1 MVWREHIHCE
11 PANEGMAS
19 DQPVKKKQRID
30 APDIDDGSDRSAEDV
45 LTDIYDSGTPVE
57 VGEEFPSRNGESPDS
72 GTVSEDAVD
81 CSAILRLPNDSSTD
95 IIPSCSSS
103 APHWSSADDKLL
115 SELRLLQD
123 ALVGQCLC
131 RFDEN
136 LVTQLFDRQLNI
148 VSWPLTCSLTYL
160 STMQLMF
167 DIYLKQNSTG
177 TICSKVMQACDIFV
191 RNQHDWITEVVEL
204 ADHKSKFITFVA
216 SRVLASF
223 LIVSKDTVDENWLQ
237 QIAENI
243 YLFDRIN
250 RITVQKINFSLDII
264 KRIVEWK
271 DVEQHPLEDSNYINS
286 AGGMHVQE
294 DNPFRSSVGY
304 GASSNNSDTPSSSSQ
319 SSNLHNA
326 FSNLQ
331 THSTTPSTST
341 EDRSHE
347 ERPTTFKLH
356 EPVLKLSVEPQSSID
371 LDDSA
376 SPEPLQSRIER
387 VNENGCVTVIL
398 TDSESFDTSHIKCL
412 TIKTLEH
419 HWPVL
424 VNNMKLLLLRYL
436 NLANAENCILTFF
449 SLWENII
456 SVKANLSVIDTK
468 PFYADL
474 QGFVDLLR
482 NTMLPYL
489 IYTHLLSLFNEV
501 LCYGSTLAL
510 QDILPEEICC
520 LAHSIV
526 RFVKDFRL
534 LSDVRVQSSRSGF
547 GFLGHNCR
555 IIRDYSLGP
564 EVSPLS
570 TMIQLVDQS
579 YGEDDHED
587 STQPRNEV
595 DKTMLQRMSLLVLK
609 SVAVTVK
616 EMRCDS
622 SDSSIDSSDY
632 NAIQDMQIVERS
644 IRDVLKKL
652 DVFIRNSLEFHPETP
667 FTKMLIHL
675 FSEQDD
681 YLIESM
687 VCTLD
692 ITCGIVY
699 RNSMYP
705 DLIPMLNPIS
715 SFIEFLKVVSH
726 DSDVLLDYLVS
737 NETCFLLYLL
747 RFLKYVRRNWPKFL
761 DTCQQADS
769 GGTRGLDDTMR
780 VLIRLRLQISRLV
793 SKSLFPYNIGPVLR
807 LLEVCESLYE
817 GNEFS

>member
-1 MVWREHIHCE
+1 MRAYMVLKGHLHTEVV
-11 PANEGMAS
+11 ANEGMAS
-19 DQPVKKKQRID
+19 DQPVKKKLRID
-30 APDIDDGSDRSAEDV
+30 APDIDDASDRSTEEDIFDETPSAE
-45 LTDIYDSGTPVE
+45 TS
-57 VGEEFPSRNGESPDS
+57 EEFPARNGESPDS

-81 CSAILRLPNDSSTD
+81 CSAIIRHPSDSNVNIT
-95 IIPSCSSS
+95 PSCSTN
-103 APHWSSADDKLL
+103 ALNWNTEDDKLL
-115 SELRLLQD
+115 SELRIVQD
-123 ALVGQCLC
+123 GLVSQCLC
-131 RFDEN
+131 RFNEN
-136 LVTQLFDRQLNI
+136 IVVQLFDRRLNI
-148 VSWPLTCSLTYL
+148 VSMPIPCALTYL

-167 DIYLKQNSTG
+167 DMYLKQNNTG
-177 TICSKVMQACDIFV
+177 TICSRLMQACDIFV
-191 RNQHDWITEVVEL
+191 RNRHDWITEVIEL
-204 ADHKSKFITFVA
+204 GDHKSKFIIFVA
-216 SRVLASF
+216 SRVLSTF
-223 LIVSKDTVDENWLQ
+223 LIVAKDTVDENWLQ
-237 QIAENI
+237 QITENI

-271 DVEQHPLEDSNYINS
+271 DVEQHPLEDNNYINT
-286 AGGMHVQE
+286 AGNMPVQQ

-304 GASSNNSDTPSSSSQ
+304 GSSRNAPAVSTSSHTD
-319 SSNLHNA
+319 NLHNV

-331 THSTTPSTST
+331 THGAPSTST
-341 EDRSHE
+341 NETAGNSQPFRLQE
-347 ERPTTFKLH
+347 PT
-356 EPVLKLSVEPQSSID
+356 LKLTEDDHCDPVEQVDLPEHVEP
-371 LDDSA
+371 
-376 SPEPLQSRIER
+376 PLVQR
-387 VNENGCVTVIL
+387 VNENGCNTVIL

-424 VNNMKLLLLRYL
+424 VKNIKLLLLRYL
-436 NLANAENCILTFF
+436 NLPNAENCVLTFF

-456 SVKANLSVIDTK
+456 SVRANLSVIDTK

-482 NTMLPYL
+482 NTTFPSL

-520 LAHSIV
+520 LAHTIV
-526 RFVKDFRL
+526 RYVKDFRL
-534 LSDVRVQSSRSGF
+534 LSDIGVRNSRSVF
-547 GFLGHNCR
+547 GFIGRECPVR
-555 IIRDYSLGP
+555 TEYSLGP
-564 EVSPLS
+564 IVTSS
-570 TMIQLVDQS
+570 IQLVDQS
-579 YGEDDHED
+579 YGDDNPDE
-587 STQPRNEV
+587 SLQTRQEI

-609 SVAVTVK
+609 SIAVTVK

-652 DVFIRNSLEFHPETP
+652 DVFIRNTLEFHPETP
-667 FTKMLIHL
+667 FTKILIHL

-687 VCTLD
+687 VCMLD
-692 ITCGIVY
+692 ITIGIVY
-699 RNSMYP
+699 RNSVYP
-705 DLIPMLNPIS
+705 DLIPMLNPIA
-715 SFIEFLKVVSH
+715 SFVEFLKVVSN

-747 RFLKYVRRNWPKFL
+747 RFLKYVRRNWPKFIE
-761 DTCQQADS
+761 TCQMNDS
-769 GGTRGLDDTMR
+769 AGSRGLDDTMR

-793 SKSLFPYNIGPVLR
+793 SKSLFPYNISPVQR
-807 LLEVCESLYE
+807 LLEICESMYE
-817 GNEFS
+817 GNELS

>member
-1 MVWREHIHCE
+1 MVFRGQLHFGPQTDEV
-11 PANEGMAS
+11 MAS
-19 DQPVKKKQRID
+19 DQPVKKKLRID
-30 APDIDDGSDRSAEDV
+30 APDIDDGSDRSVEDII
-45 LTDIYDSGTPVE
+45 TDIYDSETPAE
-57 VGEEFPSRNGESPDS
+57 IIEDFPRNGESPDS

-81 CSAILRLPNDSSTD
+81 CSAILQLPTDIAD
-95 IIPSCSSS
+95 IIPSCSNSTPS
-103 APHWSSADDKLL
+103 WSSEDDKLL

-123 ALVGQCLC
+123 AIVGQCLC
-131 RFDEN
+131 RFDKN
-136 LVTQLFDRQLNI
+136 IVPNLFDRRLSI
-148 VSWPLTCSLTYL
+148 ASWPLKCSLTYL
-160 STMQLMF
+160 SSMQLTF
-167 DIYLKQNSTG
+167 DIYLKQNGTG
-177 TICSKVMQACDIFV
+177 TICSKLMQACDLLV
-191 RNQHDWITEVVEL
+191 RNQHDWITEVIEL
-204 ADHKSKFITFVA
+204 ADHKSKFVTFMA

-237 QIAENI
+237 QITENI

-271 DVEQHPLEDSNYINS
+271 DIQQHPLDESNYINTS
-286 AGGMHVQE
+286 SNLHVQE
-294 DNPFRSSVGY
+294 DNPFRSPVGY
-304 GASSNNSDTPSSSSQ
+304 NTTQASSSHG
-319 SSNLHNA
+319 SNLHNA

-331 THSTTPSTST
+331 TNSTASTSSEEAT
-341 EDRSHE
+341 ENG
-347 ERPTTFKLH
+347 PMTFKLH
-356 EPVLKLSVEPQSSID
+356 EPVLKLDQQSEPRS
-371 LDDSA
+371 L
-376 SPEPLQSRIER
+376 SPEPTQSRIER
-387 VNENGCVTVIL
+387 VNENGCITVVL

-424 VNNMKLLLLRYL
+424 VKNMKLLLLRYL

-456 SVKANLSVIDTK
+456 SVKANLSIIDTK

-474 QGFVDLLR
+474 QSFVDLLR
-482 NTMLPYL
+482 NTMLPSL

-510 QDILPEEICC
+510 QDILPEEICS

-534 LSDVRVQSSRSGF
+534 LSEVRVQSSRSGF
-547 GFLGHNCR
+547 GFLGHDCNV
-555 IIRDYSLGP
+555 IRDYSLGP
-564 EVSPLS
+564 DVAPLS
-570 TMIQLVDQS
+570 TIQLVDQS
-579 YGEDDHED
+579 YGDYDNED
-587 STQPRNEV
+587 SNQSRNEV

-609 SVAVTVK
+609 SIAVTVK

-692 ITCGIVY
+692 ITVGIVY

-705 DLIPMLNPIS
+705 DLIPMLNPIA

-761 DTCQQADS
+761 ETCQQSDS

-793 SKSLFPYNIGPVLR
+793 SKSLFPYNISPVLR

>member
-1 MVWREHIHCE
+1 MVLRGQVCY
-11 PANEGMAS
+11 PKSDEGMAS

-30 APDIDDGSDRSAEDV
+30 GPDIDDGSDRSAEDI
-45 LTDIYDSGTPVE
+45 LTDIYDSETPPADTS
-57 VGEEFPSRNGESPDS
+57 GDYTSRNGESPDS

-81 CSAILRLPNDSSTD
+81 CSAILRLPSDTSVD
-95 IIPSCSSS
+95 IIPSCSNNV
-103 APHWSSADDKLL
+103 AHWTAADDTLL
-115 SELRLLQD
+115 AELRIIQN

-131 RFDEN
+131 GFDETS
-136 LVTQLFDRQLNI
+136 LCQLFDRRLHI
-148 VSWPLTCSLTYL
+148 VSWPITCSLTYL

-167 DIYLKQNSTG
+167 DIYLKQNNTG
-177 TICSKVMQACDIFV
+177 TICSRLMYACDLFV
-191 RNQHDWITEVVEL
+191 RNRHDWITEVVDLSE
-204 ADHKSKFITFVA
+204 HKSKFITFVA
-216 SRVLASF
+216 CRVLASF

-237 QIAENI
+237 QITENI

-271 DVEQHPLEDSNYINS
+271 DVEQHPLEESNYVNTP
-286 AGGMHVQE
+286 GTVQVSE
-294 DNPFRSSVGY
+294 DNPFRSGPSCGS
-304 GASSNNSDTPSSSSQ
+304 SSNSAQLPSSSHSD
-319 SSNLHNA
+319 NLHSS

-331 THSTTPSTST
+331 THSSPSTST
-341 EDRSHE
+341 GEKPDNK
-347 ERPTTFKLH
+347 PIQFKLS
-356 EPVLKLSVEPQSSID
+356 EPVLKFPPDQSNSGMEPSE
-371 LDDSA
+371 
-376 SPEPLQSRIER
+376 SPEPPPSRIER
-387 VNENGCVTVIL
+387 VNEHGCVTVIL

-424 VNNMKLLLLRYL
+424 VKNMKLLLLRYL
-436 NLANAENCILTFF
+436 NLSNAENCILTFF

-482 NTMLPYL
+482 NTMLPSL
-489 IYTHLLSLFNEV
+489 IYTQILSLFNEV

-526 RFVKDFRL
+526 RYVKDFRL
-534 LSDVRVQSSRSGF
+534 LSEVRVQSSRSGF
-547 GFLGHNCR
+547 GFLGHDCTV
-555 IIRDYSLGP
+555 IRDYSLGP
-564 EVSPLS
+564 EIAPLS
-570 TMIQLVDQS
+570 SSIQLVDQS
-579 YGEDDHED
+579 YGDDENED
-587 STQPRNEV
+587 SSQSRNEV

-652 DVFIRNSLEFHPETP
+652 DVFIRNRFEFHPETP

-692 ITCGIVY
+692 ITVGIVY

-705 DLIPMLNPIS
+705 DLIPMLNPII

-761 DTCQQADS
+761 ESCQQADS

-793 SKSLFPYNIGPVLR
+793 SKSLFPYNISPVLR

>member
-1 MVWREHIHCE
+1 MVLRGQLHCG
-11 PANEGMAS
+11 PQTDEGMAS
-19 DQPVKKKQRID
+19 DQPVKKKLRID

-45 LTDIYDSGTPVE
+45 ITDIFDTETPPAE
-57 VGEEFPSRNGESPDS
+57 TAEEFPTRNGESPDS

-81 CSAILRLPNDSSTD
+81 CSAILRLPNDSGVE
-95 IIPSCSSS
+95 IIPSCSNT
-103 APHWSSADDKLL
+103 APHWRSDDNKLL
-115 SELRLLQD
+115 TELRSLQD

-136 LVTQLFDRQLNI
+136 VVTQLFDRQLNI
-148 VSWPLTCSLTYL
+148 VSWPMTCSLTYL

-167 DIYLKQNSTG
+167 DVYLKQNSTG
-177 TICSKVMQACDIFV
+177 TICSKIMGACDILV
-191 RNQHDWITEVVEL
+191 RNRHDWITEVVEL
-204 ADHKSKFITFVA
+204 ADHKSKFVTFVA

-271 DVEQHPLEDSNYINS
+271 DVEQHPLEDSHYINT
-286 AGGMHVQE
+286 AGNLQVQE

-304 GASSNNSDTPSSSSQ
+304 NANQASSSH
-319 SSNLHNA
+319 SNLHNA

-331 THSTTPSTST
+331 TNSTPSTSAGD
-341 EDRSHE
+341 EPP
-347 ERPTTFKLH
+347 ERPVTFKLH
-356 EPVLKLSVEPQSSID
+356 EPVLKLDRSDQGEPDRSI
-371 LDDSA
+371 
-376 SPEPLQSRIER
+376 SPDPVPSRIER

-424 VNNMKLLLLRYL
+424 VKNMKLLLLRYL

-482 NTMLPYL
+482 NTMLPSL

-510 QDILPEEICC
+510 QDILPEEICG

-534 LSDVRVQSSRSGF
+534 LSDIRVQNSRSGF
-547 GFLGHNCR
+547 GFLGHECQV
-555 IIRDYSLGP
+555 IRDYTLGP
-564 EVSPLS
+564 EVAPL
-570 TMIQLVDQS
+570 TATIQLVDQS
-579 YGEDDHED
+579 YGDDEHDD
-587 STQPRNEV
+587 SNQSRSEV

-609 SVAVTVK
+609 SIAVTVK

-692 ITCGIVY
+692 ITVGIVY

-705 DLIPMLNPIS
+705 DLIPMLNPIA

-761 DTCQQADS
+761 ETCQQSDS

-793 SKSLFPYNIGPVLR
+793 SKSLFPYNISPVLR

>member
-1 MVWREHIHCE
+1 MVLRGHLNCGQ
-11 PANEGMAS
+11 NSDVGMAS

-30 APDIDDGSDRSAEDV
+30 GPDIDDGSDRSTEDI
-45 LTDIYDSGTPVE
+45 LTDIFDAGTPPAE
-57 VGEEFPSRNGESPDS
+57 STEDFTSRNGESPDS

-81 CSAILRLPNDSSTD
+81 CSTILRLPNDPIVG
-95 IIPSCSSS
+95 IIPSSS
-103 APHWSSADDKLL
+103 ANAPLWSPDNDKLL
-115 SELRLLQD
+115 AELKILQT

-131 RFDEN
+131 GFNEN
-136 LVTQLFDRQLNI
+136 VVLQLFDRQLNI

-167 DIYLKQNSTG
+167 DIYLKQNNTG
-177 TICSKVMQACDIFV
+177 TICSKIMQACDIFV
-191 RNQHDWITEVVEL
+191 RNRHDWITEVVEL
-204 ADHKSKFITFVA
+204 AEHKSKFITFVA

-271 DVEQHPLEDSNYINS
+271 DVEQHPLEDSNYINT
-286 AGGMHVQE
+286 AGNMHTQE
-294 DNPFRSSVGY
+294 DNPFRSSSNQG
-304 GASSNNSDTPSSSSQ
+304 GSSSSSSSHMPSSSRTD
-319 SSNLHNA
+319 NLHSA

-331 THSTTPSTST
+331 TPSTPSTSSG
-341 EDRSHE
+341 EKPE
-347 ERPTTFKLH
+347 KPVVFKLH
-356 EPVLKLSVEPQSSID
+356 EPVLKFPNEHPSGMEE
-371 LDDSA
+371 A
-376 SPEPLQSRIER
+376 ESPEPPPSRIER

-412 TIKTLEH
+412 TIRTLEH
-419 HWPVL
+419 HWPIL
-424 VNNMKLLLLRYL
+424 VKNMKLLLLRYL

-456 SVKANLSVIDTK
+456 SVKANLSIIDTK

-474 QGFVDLLR
+474 QSFVDLLR
-482 NTMLPYL
+482 NTVLPSL
-489 IYTHLLSLFNEV
+489 IYSHLLSLFNEV

-526 RFVKDFRL
+526 RYVKDFRL
-534 LSDVRVQSSRSGF
+534 LSDVRVQNSRSSF
-547 GFLGHNCR
+547 GFLGHNCTVLR
-555 IIRDYSLGP
+555 EYSLGP
-564 EVSPLS
+564 EVAPLS
-570 TMIQLVDQS
+570 STIQLVDQS
-579 YGEDDHED
+579 YGEDDHDET
-587 STQPRNEV
+587 SQLRSEV

-692 ITCGIVY
+692 ITVGIVY

-761 DTCQQADS
+761 ETCQQSDA

-793 SKSLFPYNIGPVLR
+793 SKSLFPYNISPVLR

>member
-1 MVWREHIHCE
+1 MVHRGYLI
-11 PANEGMAS
+11 PKSDEGMAS

-30 APDIDDGSDRSAEDV
+30 APDINDGCDRSTEEILTNIFDSDTPAEITEDF
-45 LTDIYDSGTPVE
+45 T
-57 VGEEFPSRNGESPDS
+57 SRNGESPDS

-81 CSAILRLPNDSSTD
+81 CSSILRLPGDPSID
-95 IIPSCSSS
+95 IIPSGSNTV
-103 APHWSSADDKLL
+103 PIWSSEDDKLL
-115 SELRLLQD
+115 TELRILQNV
-123 ALVGQCLC
+123 LVGQCLC
-131 RFDEN
+131 RYDEN
-136 LVTQLFDRQLNI
+136 VLSQLFDKQLNI
-148 VSWPLTCSLTYL
+148 ASWPLTCSLTYL

-177 TICSKVMQACDIFV
+177 TICSKIMQACDIFV
-191 RNQHDWITEVVEL
+191 RNRHDWITEVVEL

-216 SRVLASF
+216 IRVLASF

-271 DVEQHPLEDSNYINS
+271 DVEQHPLEENNYTVANS
-286 AGGMHVQE
+286 HVQD
-294 DNPFRSSVGY
+294 DNPFRST
-304 GASSNNSDTPSSSSQ
+304 SSLSGSSSIQTPSGSRTD
-319 SSNLHNA
+319 NLHNA

-331 THSTTPSTST
+331 THGAPSTSSGEKST
-341 EDRSHE
+341 EK
-347 ERPTTFKLH
+347 TVTFKLH
-356 EPVLKLSVEPQSSID
+356 EPVLKFTSNQQVERPVT
-371 LDDSA
+371 
-376 SPEPLQSRIER
+376 PEPPPARIER
-387 VNENGCVTVIL
+387 VTENGCVTVIL

-424 VNNMKLLLLRYL
+424 VKNMKLLLLRYL

-482 NTMLPYL
+482 NTMLPGL
-489 IYTHLLSLFNEV
+489 IYSHLLSLFNEV

-526 RFVKDFRL
+526 RYVKDFRL
-534 LSDVRVQSSRSGF
+534 LTDVRIQSSRSGF
-547 GFLGHNCR
+547 GFLGHECT

-564 EVSPLS
+564 ETSPISS
-570 TMIQLVDQS
+570 TIQLVDQS
-579 YGEDDHED
+579 YGIDDNED
-587 STQPRNEV
+587 SSNLRSDV
-595 DKTMLQRMSLLVLK
+595 DKTTLQRMSLLVLK

-692 ITCGIVY
+692 ITVGIVY

-761 DTCQQADS
+761 ETCQQADS

-793 SKSLFPYNIGPVLR
+793 SKSLFPYNISPVLR

>member
-1 MVWREHIHCE
+1 MVWRLKLCGELSQ
-11 PANEGMAS
+11 EGMAS
-19 DQPVKKKQRID
+19 DQPVKKKLRID
-30 APDIDDGSDRSAEDV
+30 APDIDDGSDRSTEDIII
-45 LTDIYDSGTPVE
+45 TDIFDSVTPPAE
-57 VGEEFPSRNGESPDS
+57 STEEYTPRNGESPDS

-81 CSAILRLPNDSSTD
+81 CPAIIRLQGVSTVD
-95 IIPSCSSS
+95 INPSCSNTVSIWN
-103 APHWSSADDKLL
+103 AADDKLL
-115 SELRLLQD
+115 AELRILQNG
-123 ALVGQCLC
+123 LVGHCLC
-131 RFDEN
+131 GFNETS
-136 LVTQLFDRQLNI
+136 LSQLFDRRLNI
-148 VSWPLTCSLTYL
+148 ALWPLPCSLTFL

-167 DIYLKQNSTG
+167 DVYLKQNNTG
-177 TICSKVMQACDIFV
+177 TICSRLTYACDTLV
-191 RNQHDWITEVVEL
+191 RNRHDWITEVIDL
-204 ADHKSKFITFVA
+204 SDHKSKFINFVA
-216 SRVLASF
+216 SKVLASF
-223 LIVSKDTVDENWLQ
+223 LIVAKDTVNENWLQ
-237 QIAENI
+237 QIADNI
-243 YLFDRIN
+243 YIFDRIN

-271 DVEQHPLEDSNYINS
+271 DVEQHPLEDSSYASTTRNVT
-286 AGGMHVQE
+286 VQE
-294 DNPFRSSVGY
+294 DNPFRTTVGY
-304 GASSNNSDTPSSSSQ
+304 GNINNSQTALSSQ
-319 SSNLHNA
+319 SDGLHNA

-331 THSTTPSTST
+331 THNTPSTST
-341 EDRSHE
+341 VEKSTGE
-347 ERPTTFKLH
+347 NSSSFKLH
-356 EPVLKLSVEPQSSID
+356 EPVLKFPTDQPIGGASHEH
-371 LDDSA
+371 LDAASA
-376 SPEPLQSRIER
+376 APARLER
-387 VNENGCVTVIL
+387 VTESGCVTIVL

-424 VNNMKLLLLRYL
+424 VKHMKLLLQRYL
-436 NLANAENCILTFF
+436 NLPNSENCILTFF

-456 SVKANLSVIDTK
+456 SVKANLSIIDTK

-482 NTMLPYL
+482 NTMLPSL

-510 QDILPEEICC
+510 QDILPEEICS

-534 LSDVRVQSSRSGF
+534 LGEVEVKNSRSNFAFIGQD
-547 GFLGHNCR
+547 CE
-555 IIRDYSLGP
+555 IIRNYSLGS
-564 EVSPLS
+564 EITTTV
-570 TMIQLVDQS
+570 QLVDQS
-579 YGEDDHED
+579 YGDDDIDVHPQRSEI
-587 STQPRNEV
+587 
-595 DKTMLQRMSLLVLK
+595 DKTLLQRMSLLVLK
-609 SVAVTVK
+609 SIAVTVK

-652 DVFIRNSLEFHPETP
+652 DAFIRNTLEFHPETP

-692 ITCGIVY
+692 ITVGIVY
-699 RNSMYP
+699 RNSVYP
-705 DLIPMLNPIS
+705 DLIPMLNPIL
-715 SFIEFLKVVSH
+715 SFIEFLVVVSH

-761 DTCQQADS
+761 ETCQSTDS
-769 GGTRGLDDTMR
+769 GSSRGLDDTMG

-793 SKSLFPYNIGPVLR
+793 SKSLFPYNISPVLR

-817 GNEFS
+817 GNELS

>member
-1 MVWREHIHCE
+1 MVLRGQLCE
-11 PANEGMAS
+11 PLSDAMAS

-30 APDIDDGSDRSAEDV
+30 APDIDDGSDRSAEEV
-45 LTDIYDSGTPVE
+45 LTDIFDSETLPTE
-57 VGEEFPSRNGESPDS
+57 TSEEFPSRNGESPDS

-81 CSAILRLPNDSSTD
+81 CSSILRHPINSGVE
-95 IIPSCSSS
+95 IIPSCSSTIQQWTS
-103 APHWSSADDKLL
+103 EDDKLL
-115 SELRLLQD
+115 AELRILQD

-131 RFDEN
+131 RFDES
-136 LVTQLFDRQLNI
+136 LVNGLFNRQLSI

-167 DIYLKQNSTG
+167 DMYLKQNNSG
-177 TICSKVMQACDIFV
+177 TICSRLMQACDIFV
-191 RNQHDWITEVVEL
+191 RNRHDWITEVVDL

-271 DVEQHPLEDSNYINS
+271 DVEQHPLEESNFPT
-286 AGGMHVQE
+286 VQE
-294 DNPFRSSVGY
+294 DNPFRSTVGY
-304 GASSNNSDTPSSSSQ
+304 GTSSTTEPSSSH
-319 SSNLHNA
+319 SSSLNNA

-331 THSTTPSTST
+331 TQGAPSTSSEGST
-341 EDRSHE
+341 IRI
-347 ERPTTFKLH
+347 R
-356 EPVLKLSVEPQSSID
+356 EPVLRAG
-371 LDDSA
+371 DDGRSDDHE
-376 SPEPLQSRIER
+376 SPEPPHSRLER
-387 VNENGCVTVIL
+387 VNEHGCVTVVL

-424 VNNMKLLLLRYL
+424 VKNMKLLLLRYL
-436 NLANAENCILTFF
+436 NLPNSENCILTFF

-474 QGFVDLLR
+474 QSFVDLLR
-482 NTMLPYL
+482 NTVVPSLVYA
-489 IYTHLLSLFNEV
+489 HLLSLFNEV

-526 RFVKDFRL
+526 RYVKDFRL
-534 LSDVRVQSSRSGF
+534 LSDVRVQTSRTGF
-547 GFLGHNCR
+547 GFLARDCQVM
-555 IIRDYSLGP
+555 RDYTLGP
-564 EVSPLS
+564 EAAPISS
-570 TMIQLVDQS
+570 SIQLVDQS
-579 YGEDDHED
+579 YGNDENEE
-587 STQPRNEV
+587 STLRSEV

-692 ITCGIVY
+692 ITVGIVY
-699 RNSMYP
+699 RNSVYP
-705 DLIPMLNPIS
+705 DLVPMLNPIS

-761 DTCQQADS
+761 ETCQQTES
-769 GGTRGLDDTMR
+769 GSNRGLDDTMR

-793 SKSLFPYNIGPVLR
+793 SKSLFPYNISPVLR

>member
-1 MVWREHIHCE
+1 MVLRGHLCG
-11 PANEGMAS
+11 PQLDEGMAS

-30 APDIDDGSDRSAEDV
+30 APDIDEGSDRSTEDV
-45 LTDIYDSGTPVE
+45 LTDIFDSENTPAE
-57 VGEEFPSRNGESPDS
+57 TSEEFPTRNGESPDS

-81 CSAILRLPNDSSTD
+81 CSSLLRLPSDTNVE

-103 APHWSSADDKLL
+103 APHWSSEDDKLL
-115 SELRLLQD
+115 AELRILQD
-123 ALVGQCLC
+123 ALV
-131 RFDEN
+131 
-136 LVTQLFDRQLNI
+136 
-148 VSWPLTCSLTYL
+148 
-160 STMQLMF
+160 
-167 DIYLKQNSTG
+167 
-177 TICSKVMQACDIFV
+177 AC
-191 RNQHDWITEVVEL
+191 
-204 ADHKSKFITFVA
+204 
-216 SRVLASF
+216 RVLASF

-271 DVEQHPLEDSNYINS
+271 DVEQHPLEDSSYINS
-286 AGGMHVQE
+286 GNVQVQE
-294 DNPFRSSVGY
+294 DNPFRSTVGY
-304 GASSNNSDTPSSSSQ
+304 GATSNDIPSSSH
-319 SSNLHNA
+319 SNLQNA

-331 THSTTPSTST
+331 THGAASTSSEQGGPSTFRLT
-341 EDRSHE
+341 
-347 ERPTTFKLH
+347 
-356 EPVLKLSVEPQSSID
+356 EPVLKLSNERDMEQSE
-371 LDDSA
+371 
-376 SPEPLQSRIER
+376 SPEPPQSRIER
-387 VNENGCVTVIL
+387 VNEHGCVTVVL

-424 VNNMKLLLLRYL
+424 VKNMKLLLLRYL

-482 NTMLPYL
+482 NTVLPSL

-534 LSDVRVQSSRSGF
+534 LNDVRVQTSRSGF
-547 GFLGHNCR
+547 GFLGNECT
-555 IIRDYSLGP
+555 ILRDYSLGP
-564 EVSPLS
+564 EVAPLS
-570 TMIQLVDQS
+570 SSIQLVDQS
-579 YGEDDHED
+579 YGEDEHDEPQ
-587 STQPRNEV
+587 SRGEV

-692 ITCGIVY
+692 ITVGIVY

-761 DTCQQADS
+761 ETCQQADS
-769 GGTRGLDDTMR
+769 GGSRGLDDTMR

-793 SKSLFPYNIGPVLR
+793 SKSLFPYNISPVLR

>member
-1 MVWREHIHCE
+1 MVLRGHLT
-11 PANEGMAS
+11 PKSDEGMAS

-30 APDIDDGSDRSAEDV
+30 APDIDDGSDRSAEDI
-45 LTDIYDSGTPVE
+45 LTDIFESETPAE
-57 VGEEFPSRNGESPDS
+57 TSEEFTSRNGESPDS

-81 CSAILRLPNDSSTD
+81 CSSILRLPSDSTID
-95 IIPSCSSS
+95 IIPSGSNP
-103 APHWSSADDKLL
+103 APRWTSEDDKLL
-115 SELRLLQD
+115 TELRKLQNT
-123 ALVGQCLC
+123 LVGQCLC
-131 RFDEN
+131 GYDEN
-136 LVTQLFDRQLNI
+136 VVSQLFDRQLNI

-177 TICSKVMQACDIFV
+177 TICSRIMSACDIFV
-191 RNQHDWITEVVEL
+191 RNRHDWITEVVEL

-216 SRVLASF
+216 CRVLASF

-271 DVEQHPLEDSNYINS
+271 DVEQHPLEDSNYVNTSGNS
-286 AGGMHVQE
+286 NVQE
-294 DNPFRSSVGY
+294 DNPFRSTASYNGS
-304 GASSNNSDTPSSSSQ
+304 SSNTSQVPSSSRTE
-319 SSNLHNA
+319 NLHNE

-331 THSTTPSTST
+331 THGAPSTSSGEKPPEKT
-341 EDRSHE
+341 V
-347 ERPTTFKLH
+347 TFKLH
-356 EPVLKLSVEPQSSID
+356 EPVLKFSNQQLVELPVT
-371 LDDSA
+371 
-376 SPEPLQSRIER
+376 PEPPPARIER
-387 VNENGCVTVIL
+387 VSENGCITVIL

-424 VNNMKLLLLRYL
+424 VKNMKLLLLRYL

-456 SVKANLSVIDTK
+456 SVKANLSIIDTK

-474 QGFVDLLR
+474 QSFVDLLR
-482 NTMLPYL
+482 NRMLPSL
-489 IYTHLLSLFNEV
+489 IYSHLLSLFNEV

-526 RFVKDFRL
+526 RYVKDFRL
-534 LSDVRVQSSRSGF
+534 LTDVRIQRSRSGF
-547 GFLGHNCR
+547 GFLGNECT

-564 EVSPLS
+564 EVNPMSS
-570 TMIQLVDQS
+570 SIQLVDQS
-579 YGEDDHED
+579 YGIDDNED
-587 STQPRNEV
+587 SSNARSDV
-595 DKTMLQRMSLLVLK
+595 DKTTLQRMSLLVLK

-692 ITCGIVY
+692 ITVGIVY

-705 DLIPMLNPIS
+705 DLILMLNPIS
-715 SFIEFLKVVSH
+715 SFIEFLKIVSH

-761 DTCQQADS
+761 DTCQLTDS
-769 GGTRGLDDTMR
+769 GGSRGLDDTMR

-793 SKSLFPYNIGPVLR
+793 SKSLFPYNISPVLR

>member
-1 MVWREHIHCE
+1 MVLRGQLCE
-11 PANEGMAS
+11 PHIDDGMAS

-30 APDIDDGSDRSAEDV
+30 GPDIDDNSDRCADDI
-45 LTDIYDSGTPVE
+45 LTDIFESETPPADTS
-57 VGEEFPSRNGESPDS
+57 EEFPSRNGESPDS

-81 CSAILRLPNDSSTD
+81 CSSILRLPIDTGVE
-95 IIPSCSSS
+95 IIPSCSNTIQWHSD
-103 APHWSSADDKLL
+103 DDKLL
-115 SELRLLQD
+115 TELRILQN

-131 RFDEN
+131 HLNED
-136 LVTQLFDRQLNI
+136 VVSQLFDRQLNI
-148 VSWPLTCSLTYL
+148 ASWPMTSSLTYL

-167 DIYLKQNSTG
+167 DVYLKQNGAG
-177 TICSKVMQACDIFV
+177 TICSRLMQACDIFV
-191 RNQHDWITEVVEL
+191 RNRHDWITEIVEL

-216 SRVLASF
+216 SKVLASF
-223 LIVSKDTVDENWLQ
+223 LIVSKDVVDENWLQ

-243 YLFDRIN
+243 YIFDRIN

-271 DVEQHPLEDSNYINS
+271 DVEQHPLEDSNYINTPGNS
-286 AGGMHVQE
+286 NIQE
-294 DNPFRSSVGY
+294 DNPFRSSTGY
-304 GASSNNSDTPSSSSQ
+304 ATGSDAPSSSH
-319 SSNLHNA
+319 SNLHNE

-331 THSTTPSTST
+331 THNSPSTSSEQT
-341 EDRSHE
+341 EDK
-347 ERPTTFKLH
+347 PTTFKLH
-356 EPVLKLSVEPQSSID
+356 EPVLKFGNEERHEMEQ
-371 LDDSA
+371 
-376 SPEPLQSRIER
+376 SPEPPPARIER
-387 VNENGCVTVIL
+387 VNERGCVTVIL

-412 TIKTLEH
+412 MIKTLEH

-424 VNNMKLLLLRYL
+424 VKHMKLLLLRYL

-482 NTMLPYL
+482 NTMLPSL

-534 LSDVRVQSSRSGF
+534 LTDVRVQNSRSGF
-547 GFLGHNCR
+547 GFLGHECR

-564 EVSPLS
+564 EVAPLS
-570 TMIQLVDQS
+570 SSIQLVDQS
-579 YGEDDHED
+579 YGDDD
-587 STQPRNEV
+587 NDDTNTRVEV

-609 SVAVTVK
+609 SIAVTVK

-652 DVFIRNSLEFHPETP
+652 DVFIRNNLEFHPETP

-692 ITCGIVY
+692 ITVGIVY

-715 SFIEFLKVVSH
+715 SFIEFLKVVSY

-761 DTCQQADS
+761 ETCQQSDTR
-769 GGTRGLDDTMR
+769 GTRGLDDTMR
-780 VLIRLRLQISRLV
+780 VVIRLRLQISRLV
-793 SKSLFPYNIGPVLR
+793 SKSLFPYNISPVLR

>member
-1 MVWREHIHCE
+1 MVLRGQICF
-11 PANEGMAS
+11 PTSDEGMAS

-30 APDIDDGSDRSAEDV
+30 GPDISDTSDKSAEDI
-45 LTDIYDSGTPVE
+45 LPDIYDSETPLADSS
-57 VGEEFPSRNGESPDS
+57 GDYTPRNGESPDS

-81 CSAILRLPNDSSTD
+81 CSSILRLPSDSNVE
-95 IIPSCSSS
+95 IIPSCSNKQNWT
-103 APHWSSADDKLL
+103 AADENLL
-115 SELRLLQD
+115 SELRVFQN

-131 RFDEN
+131 GFNEN
-136 LVTQLFDRQLNI
+136 SLSQLFDRRLHINT
-148 VSWPLTCSLTYL
+148 WPITCSLTYL

-167 DIYLKQNSTG
+167 DIYLKQNNVG
-177 TICSKVMQACDIFV
+177 TICSRLMYACDIFV
-191 RNQHDWITEVVEL
+191 RNRHDWITEVVEL
-204 ADHKSKFITFVA
+204 AEHKSKFITFVA
-216 SRVLASF
+216 CRVLASF

-237 QIAENI
+237 QITENV

-271 DVEQHPLEDSNYINS
+271 DVEQHPLDESSYANAPGS
-286 AGGMHVQE
+286 AQVQE
-294 DNPFRSSVGY
+294 DNPFRGSTNSQSS
-304 GASSNNSDTPSSSSQ
+304 ASSSSR
-319 SSNLHNA
+319 SDNLHSA

-331 THSTTPSTST
+331 TNSSPSTSSDSKT
-341 EDRSHE
+341 VK
-347 ERPTTFKLH
+347 PTSTFKLN
-356 EPVLKLSVEPQSSID
+356 EPVFKFPHDQSDRMEPAD
-371 LDDSA
+371 
-376 SPEPLQSRIER
+376 SPEPSQSRIER
-387 VNENGCVTVIL
+387 VNEHGCITVIL

-419 HWPVL
+419 HWPIL
-424 VNNMKLLLLRYL
+424 VKNMKLLLLRYL
-436 NLANAENCILTFF
+436 NLSNAENCILTFF

-482 NTMLPYL
+482 NTMLPGL
-489 IYTHLLSLFNEV
+489 IYAHLLSLFNEV

-526 RFVKDFRL
+526 RYVKDFRL
-534 LSDVRVQSSRSGF
+534 LSEVRVQSSRSGF
-547 GFLGHNCR
+547 GFLEHDCR
-555 IIRDYSLGP
+555 VIHDYSLGP
-564 EVSPLS
+564 EIGPLS
-570 TMIQLVDQS
+570 SIQLVDQS
-579 YGEDDHED
+579 YGEDDNED
-587 STQPRNEV
+587 STQRNEV

-652 DVFIRNSLEFHPETP
+652 DVFIRNRLEFHPETP

-692 ITCGIVY
+692 ITVGIVY

-705 DLIPMLNPIS
+705 DLIPMLNPIM
-715 SFIEFLKVVSH
+715 SFIEFLRVVAH

-761 DTCQQADS
+761 DTCQQMDP
-769 GGTRGLDDTMR
+769 GTTRGLDDTMR

-793 SKSLFPYNIGPVLR
+793 SKSLFPYNISPVLR

>member
-1 MVWREHIHCE
+1 MVLRGHLDCE
-11 PANEGMAS
+11 TQSNEGMAS

-30 APDIDDGSDRSAEDV
+30 APDIDDGSDRSAEEI
-45 LTDIYDSGTPVE
+45 TDIFDSETSPAE
-57 VGEEFPSRNGESPDS
+57 PSDDFPRNGESPDS

-81 CSAILRLPNDSSTD
+81 CSTILRLPSEE
-95 IIPSCSSS
+95 IIPSCSSTTQQ
-103 APHWSSADDKLL
+103 WTVADDKLL
-115 SELRLLQD
+115 AELRILQEN
-123 ALVGQCLC
+123 LVGQCLC
-131 RFDEN
+131 TVEEHK
-136 LVTQLFDRQLNI
+136 VSQMFDRRLNI

-167 DIYLKQNSTG
+167 DIYLKQNNTG
-177 TICSKVMQACDIFV
+177 TICSKLMQACDMLV
-191 RNQHDWITEVVEL
+191 RNRHDWITEVVEL

-223 LIVSKDTVDENWLQ
+223 LIVAKDTVDENWLQ

-286 AGGMHVQE
+286 VGNMHVQE
-294 DNPFRSSVGY
+294 DNPFRSSAGY
-304 GASSNNSDTPSSSSQ
+304 STSQMPSSSHGD
-319 SSNLHNA
+319 NLHNE

-331 THSTTPSTST
+331 THGAPSTSSGEKPAET
-341 EDRSHE
+341 K
-347 ERPTTFKLH
+347 PVTFKLH
-356 EPVLKLSVEPQSSID
+356 EPVLKFPMDQQVSGIEQPE
-371 LDDSA
+371 
-376 SPEPLQSRIER
+376 SPEPPASRMER

-412 TIKTLEH
+412 TIKTLEQ

-424 VNNMKLLLLRYL
+424 VKNMKLLLLRYL

-482 NTMLPYL
+482 NTILPSMV
-489 IYTHLLSLFNEV
+489 YTHLLSLFNEV

-534 LSDVRVQSSRSGF
+534 LNDVRVRNSRSGF
-547 GFLGHNCR
+547 GFLGNECTVL
-555 IIRDYSLGP
+555 RDYSLGP
-564 EVSPLS
+564 TVTALS
-570 TMIQLVDQS
+570 ASIQLVDQS
-579 YGEDDHED
+579 YGDDD
-587 STQPRNEV
+587 NDDTNQSNTEV

-609 SVAVTVK
+609 SIAVTVK

-652 DVFIRNSLEFHPETP
+652 DAFIRNTMEFHPETP

-692 ITCGIVY
+692 ITVGIVY

-705 DLIPMLNPIS
+705 DLIPMLNPIA

-747 RFLKYVRRNWPKFL
+747 RFLKYVRRNWPKFIE
-761 DTCQQADS
+761 TCQHTDS
-769 GGTRGLDDTMR
+769 AGSRGLDDTMR

-793 SKSLFPYNIGPVLR
+793 SRSLFPYNISPVLR

-817 GNEFS
+817 GNELS

>member
-1 MVWREHIHCE
+1 MVLRGHLDCE
-11 PANEGMAS
+11 AQSNEGMAS

-30 APDIDDGSDRSAEDV
+30 APDIDDGSDRSAEEIA
-45 LTDIYDSGTPVE
+45 DIFDSEAPAAETSD
-57 VGEEFPSRNGESPDS
+57 EFPRNGESPDS

-81 CSAILRLPNDSSTD
+81 CSTILRLPLVDT
-95 IIPSCSSS
+95 IPSGSNST
-103 APHWSSADDKLL
+103 PLWTVADDKLL
-115 SELRLLQD
+115 TELRILQEN
-123 ALVGQCLC
+123 LVGQCLC
-131 RFDEN
+131 PVEELR
-136 LVTQLFDRQLNI
+136 VSQMFDRRLNI

-167 DIYLKQNSTG
+167 DIYLKQNNTG
-177 TICSKVMQACDIFV
+177 TICCKLMQACDMLV
-191 RNQHDWITEVVEL
+191 RNRHDWITEVVEL
-204 ADHKSKFITFVA
+204 ADHKSKFVTFVA

-223 LIVSKDTVDENWLQ
+223 LIVAKDTVDENWLQ

-286 AGGMHVQE
+286 VGNMHVQE

-304 GASSNNSDTPSSSSQ
+304 SNTSQVPSSSSHGD
-319 SSNLHNA
+319 NLHNE

-331 THSTTPSTST
+331 THSAPSTSSG
-341 EDRSHE
+341 EKPAESKSV
-347 ERPTTFKLH
+347 TFKLH
-356 EPVLKLSVEPQSSID
+356 EPVLKFPMDQQVSEVEQPE
-371 LDDSA
+371 
-376 SPEPLQSRIER
+376 SPEPPASRMER
-387 VNENGCVTVIL
+387 VNENGCITVIL

-424 VNNMKLLLLRYL
+424 VKNMKLLLLRYL

-482 NTMLPYL
+482 NTVLPAMV
-489 IYTHLLSLFNEV
+489 YTHLLSLFNEV

-534 LSDVRVQSSRSGF
+534 LNDVRIRNSRSGF
-547 GFLGHNCR
+547 SFLGNECTVL
-555 IIRDYSLGP
+555 RDYTLGAAVTP
-564 EVSPLS
+564 MSS
-570 TMIQLVDQS
+570 SIQLVDQS
-579 YGEDDHED
+579 YGDDDNED
-587 STQPRNEV
+587 SMQASSEV

-609 SVAVTVK
+609 SIAVTVK

-652 DVFIRNSLEFHPETP
+652 DVFIRNTMEFHPETP

-692 ITCGIVY
+692 ITVGIVY
-699 RNSMYP
+699 RNSVYP
-705 DLIPMLNPIS
+705 DLITMLNPIA

-747 RFLKYVRRNWPKFL
+747 RFLKYVRRNWPKFIE
-761 DTCQQADS
+761 TCQHTDS
-769 GGTRGLDDTMR
+769 AGSRGLDDTMS

-793 SKSLFPYNIGPVLR
+793 SRSLFPYNISPVLR

-817 GNEFS
+817 GNELS

>member
-1 MVWREHIHCE
+1 MVLRGQVCF
-11 PANEGMAS
+11 PTSDEGMAS

-30 APDIDDGSDRSAEDV
+30 GPDIDDGSDRSAEDI
-45 LTDIYDSGTPVE
+45 LADIYDSETPPADTS
-57 VGEEFPSRNGESPDS
+57 GDYASRNGESPDS

-81 CSAILRLPNDSSTD
+81 CSTILRLPSDTNVD
-95 IIPSCSSS
+95 IIPSSSTT
-103 APHWSSADDKLL
+103 PHWTVADDKLL
-115 SELRLLQD
+115 AELRIIQT

-131 RFDEN
+131 GFNEN
-136 LVTQLFDRQLNI
+136 TLSQLFDRRLHI
-148 VSWPLTCSLTYL
+148 VAWPLTCSLTYL

-167 DIYLKQNSTG
+167 DIYLKQNHTG
-177 TICSKVMQACDIFV
+177 TICSRLMYACDIFV
-191 RNQHDWITEVVEL
+191 RNRHDWISEVVEL
-204 ADHKSKFITFVA
+204 SEHKSKFMTFVA
-216 SRVLASF
+216 CRVLASF

-237 QIAENI
+237 QITENI

-271 DVEQHPLEDSNYINS
+271 DVEQHPLEESSYINT
-286 AGGMHVQE
+286 AGSVQVQE
-294 DNPFRSSVGY
+294 DNPFRSSTSG
-304 GASSNNSDTPSSSSQ
+304 SSSSGNAQ
-319 SSNLHNA
+319 TPSISSSRSDNLHSA

-331 THSTTPSTST
+331 TQSSPSTSG
-341 EDRSHE
+341 DKSSSK
-347 ERPTTFKLH
+347 PVQFKLH
-356 EPVLKLSVEPQSSID
+356 EPVFKFPAETANMEQSV
-371 LDDSA
+371 
-376 SPEPLQSRIER
+376 SPEPSPARIER
-387 VNENGCVTVIL
+387 VNEHGCITVML

-424 VNNMKLLLLRYL
+424 VKNMKLLLLRYL
-436 NLANAENCILTFF
+436 NLSNAENCILTFF

-482 NTMLPYL
+482 NTMLPSL

-520 LAHSIV
+520 LAHSMV
-526 RFVKDFRL
+526 RYVKDFRL
-534 LSDVRVQSSRSGF
+534 LSEVRVQRSRSGF
-547 GFLGHNCR
+547 GFLGHNCSVV
-555 IIRDYSLGP
+555 RDYTLGP
-564 EVSPLS
+564 EVAPLS
-570 TMIQLVDQS
+570 SSIQLVDQS
-579 YGEDDHED
+579 YGEDDNDD
-587 STQPRNEV
+587 SSQSRNEV
-595 DKTMLQRMSLLVLK
+595 DKTMLQQMSLLVLK

-652 DVFIRNSLEFHPETP
+652 DVFIRNCFEFHPETP

-692 ITCGIVY
+692 ITVGIVY

-705 DLIPMLNPIS
+705 DLIPMLNPIM

-761 DTCQQADS
+761 ETCQQADS
-769 GGTRGLDDTMR
+769 GGNRGLDDTMR

-793 SKSLFPYNIGPVLR
+793 SRSLFPYNISPVLR

>member
-1 MVWREHIHCE
+1 MVLKGQLHFDPQTDEV
-11 PANEGMAS
+11 MAS
-19 DQPVKKKQRID
+19 DQPVKKKLRID
-30 APDIDDGSDRSAEDV
+30 GPDIDDGIDRSAENII
-45 LTDIYDSGTPVE
+45 TDIYDSETPAE
-57 VGEEFPSRNGESPDS
+57 TSQDFPRNGESPDS

-81 CSAILRLPNDSSTD
+81 CSGILRLPTNNVD
-95 IIPSCSSS
+95 IIPSCSNSTPS
-103 APHWSSADDKLL
+103 WSSGDDKLL

-136 LVTQLFDRQLNI
+136 IVTNLFDRRLNI
-148 VSWPLTCSLTYL
+148 ASWPMKCSLTYL
-160 STMQLMF
+160 STKQLMF
-167 DIYLKQNSTG
+167 EIYLKQNGTG
-177 TICSKVMQACDIFV
+177 TICSKLMQACDLLV

-204 ADHKSKFITFVA
+204 ADHKSKFVTFMA

-223 LIVSKDTVDENWLQ
+223 LIVSKDTVDENWLH
-237 QIAENI
+237 QITENI

-271 DVEQHPLEDSNYINS
+271 DVQQHPLDESNYINTS
-286 AGGMHVQE
+286 GNLHVQE
-294 DNPFRSSVGY
+294 DNPFRSPVGY
-304 GASSNNSDTPSSSSQ
+304 NTTQASSSHT
-319 SSNLHNA
+319 SNLHNA

-331 THSTTPSTST
+331 TNSTASTSSEEAT
-341 EDRSHE
+341 ENG
-347 ERPTTFKLH
+347 PVTFKLN
-356 EPVLKLSVEPQSSID
+356 EPVLKLDQQSESRSI
-371 LDDSA
+371 
-376 SPEPLQSRIER
+376 SPEPIPSRIER
-387 VNENGCVTVIL
+387 VNENGCITVVL

-424 VNNMKLLLLRYL
+424 VKNMKLLLLRYL

-456 SVKANLSVIDTK
+456 SVKANLSIIDTK

-474 QGFVDLLR
+474 QSFVDLLR
-482 NTMLPYL
+482 NTMLPSL

-510 QDILPEEICC
+510 QDILPEEICS

-547 GFLGHNCR
+547 GFLGHDCNV
-555 IIRDYSLGP
+555 IRDYSLGP
-564 EVSPLS
+564 DVAPLS
-570 TMIQLVDQS
+570 TIQLVDQS
-579 YGEDDHED
+579 YGDYENEE
-587 STQPRNEV
+587 SNQSRNEV

-609 SVAVTVK
+609 SIAVTVK

-652 DVFIRNSLEFHPETP
+652 DVFIRNSLEFHPETS

-692 ITCGIVY
+692 ITVGIVY

-705 DLIPMLNPIS
+705 DLIPMLNPIA

-761 DTCQQADS
+761 ETCQQSDS
-769 GGTRGLDDTMR
+769 GGSRGLDDTMR

-793 SKSLFPYNIGPVLR
+793 SKSLFPYNISPVLR

>member
-1 MVWREHIHCE
+1 MVLRGHLDCKTQS
-11 PANEGMAS
+11 NEGMAS

-30 APDIDDGSDRSAEDV
+30 APDIDDGSDRSAEEI
-45 LTDIYDSGTPVE
+45 TDIFDSETSPAE
-57 VGEEFPSRNGESPDS
+57 PSDDFPRNGESPDS

-81 CSAILRLPNDSSTD
+81 CSTILRLPSEE
-95 IIPSCSSS
+95 IIPSCSSTTQQ
-103 APHWSSADDKLL
+103 WTVADDKLL
-115 SELRLLQD
+115 AELRILQEN
-123 ALVGQCLC
+123 LVGQCLC
-131 RFDEN
+131 TVEEHK
-136 LVTQLFDRQLNI
+136 VSQMFDRRLHI

-167 DIYLKQNSTG
+167 DIYLKQNNTG
-177 TICSKVMQACDIFV
+177 TICSKLMQACDMLV
-191 RNQHDWITEVVEL
+191 RNRNDWITEVVEL

-223 LIVSKDTVDENWLQ
+223 LIVAKDTVDENWLQ

-286 AGGMHVQE
+286 VGNMHVQE

-304 GASSNNSDTPSSSSQ
+304 STSQMPSSSHGD
-319 SSNLHNA
+319 NLHNE

-331 THSTTPSTST
+331 THGAASTSSDEKPAET
-341 EDRSHE
+341 K
-347 ERPTTFKLH
+347 PATFKLH
-356 EPVLKLSVEPQSSID
+356 EPVLKFPMDQQVSGIEQPE
-371 LDDSA
+371 
-376 SPEPLQSRIER
+376 SPEPPASRMER

-412 TIKTLEH
+412 TIKTLEQ

-424 VNNMKLLLLRYL
+424 VKNMKLLLLRYL

-482 NTMLPYL
+482 NTILPSMV
-489 IYTHLLSLFNEV
+489 YTHLLSLFNEV

-534 LSDVRVQSSRSGF
+534 LNDVRVRNSRSGF
-547 GFLGHNCR
+547 GFLGNECTVL
-555 IIRDYSLGP
+555 RDYSLGP
-564 EVSPLS
+564 TVTPLS
-570 TMIQLVDQS
+570 ASIQLVDQS
-579 YGEDDHED
+579 YGDDDNDD
-587 STQPRNEV
+587 SNQSNTEV

-609 SVAVTVK
+609 SIAVTVK

-652 DVFIRNSLEFHPETP
+652 DVFIRNTMEFHPETP

-692 ITCGIVY
+692 ITVGIVY

-705 DLIPMLNPIS
+705 DLIPMLNPIA

-747 RFLKYVRRNWPKFL
+747 RFLKYVRRNWPKFIE
-761 DTCQQADS
+761 TCQHTDS
-769 GGTRGLDDTMR
+769 AGSRGLDDTMR

-793 SKSLFPYNIGPVLR
+793 SRSLFPYNISPVLR

-817 GNEFS
+817 GNELS